1 MTRGKTTCRI
11 LKEIRQQI
19 ADANDIEFV
28 TSECRYQGECAGTC
42 PKCEAEVRYL
52 ESQLA
57 ARQLAGKAV
66 ALAGISAAVFL
77 TGCGGKGNAAT
88 KVETES
94 AHEIE
99 VAETIVGDVDIR
111 GKVAE
116 ENLVD
121 EIKPV
126 EVAVKGDIEAESIE
140 KSVDNV
146 PLPVVGG
153 IEEENERLREMGI
166 EIGGTRHEE
175 PVSDDRVFD
184 VAHQRPRFPDGDAA
198 LTEYVQ
204 THIRYPE
211 TAKENNIQG
220 RVVVQFVVTK
230 TGEIGEVKVVR
241 GKHPDLD
248 KEAVRLVRSLPEFI
262 PGTINDHPVNVWY
275 TLPIQ
280 FQLEGSK
287 ASVKVP
293 GKREEWR
300 PPYKSR

>member
-1 MTRGKTTCRI
+1 MTRGKKTCRI
-11 LKEIRQQI
+11 LKEIRRQI
-19 ADANDIEFV
+19 AEANDIEYV

-52 ESQLA
+52 ETRLA

-66 ALAGISAAVFL
+66 ALAGISAAMFL
-77 TGCGGKGNAAT
+77 TGCGDKGNAAT

-99 VAETIVGDVDIR
+99 VAETTVGDVDIR

-126 EVAVKGDIEAESIE
+126 EVAVKGDIEVESIE

-146 PLPVVGG
+146 PLPIAGG
-153 IEEENERLREMGI
+153 IEEENERLREMGIEI

-204 THIRYPE
+204 SHIRYPK

-220 RVVVQFVVTK
+220 RVIVQFVVTK
-230 TGEIGEVKVVR
+230 LGRIGEVRVVR
-241 GKHPDLD
+241 SKDADLD
-248 KEAVRLVRSLPEFI
+248 KEAVRLVKSLPKFI

-280 FQLEGSK
+280 FSLEE
-287 ASVKVP
+287 KVDTVQ
-293 GKREEWR
+293 
-300 PPYKSR
+300 